1 LREGKKKEMGKKEME
16 GKRDGKE
23 GEGKKKE
30 MGKKDIKE
38 K

>member
-1 LREGKKKEMGKKEME
+1 MGKKEME